1 MILAINKHG
10 TVGEFSDNAWKIL
23 GKNKGGWV
31 EFDGVNKV
39 VNVPQQI
46 IEFQAKKRAEVSAEI
61 AQPITES
68 EIKDWLTEKGIK
80 FHPKTGYDKL
90 KILYDANQ
98 K

>member
-10 TVGEFSDNAWKIL
+10 TVGEFSETAWRLL
-23 GKNKGGWV
+23 GKNKGGWT
-31 EFDGVNKV
+31 EYDGVNKV

-46 IEFQAKKRAEVSAEI
+46 IEFQAKKKEAAIAKVSLTI
-61 AQPITES
+61 DD
-68 EIKDWLTEKGIK
+68 IKDYLTANDIK

-90 KILYDANQ
+90 KLLYDANQ